1 MVDSDSDGIDSQYS
15 FESDGPPPEQPSQL
29 PPEKPLSA
37 TEQLKA
43 MIKKEVSKGK
53 IGQKLIDDENE
64 AEK

>member
-15 FESDGPPPEQPSQL
+15 VESDGAPLEQPKPL

-43 MIKKEVSKGK
+43 MIKKEVAKGK
-53 IGQKLIDDENE
+53 IGQQILDDENE